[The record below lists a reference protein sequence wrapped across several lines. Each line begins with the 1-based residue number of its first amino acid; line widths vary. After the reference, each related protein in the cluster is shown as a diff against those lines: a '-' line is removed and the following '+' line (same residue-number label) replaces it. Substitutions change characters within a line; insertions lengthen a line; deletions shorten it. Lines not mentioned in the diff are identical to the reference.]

1 MHEMFVHTRQ
11 SLTAL
16 QDIVDILNHD
26 SLHIL
31 QFVVDVVDVSARSR
45 VGVRFL
51 RLLNV
56 RGWIRKKLCELIN

>member
-26 SLHIL
+26 SLNIL